1 MEEGKRKKEETF
13 SLFDFRYP
21 FSLFSLL
28 AWKGEVEKNNGANEV
43 PAVVGER
50 EGIAIF
56 EQTSLL
62 FSQH

>member
-13 SLFDFRYP
+13 SLFYFRP
-21 FSLFSLL
+21 FSLL
-28 AWKGEVEKNNGANEV
+28 AWKGEVEKNNGADEV

-50 EGIAIF
+50 EKIAIF